1 MLYEVKDA
9 LEEIMNIAPMYR
21 RDYVMNYVRKNLPKE
36 EAKRLF
42 FERDKKAYIER
53 MRSGG
58 YASGTDLLDT
68 IGKERI
74 LKYFHIISRL
84 S

>member
-1 MLYEVKDA
+1 MIFEVEDA
-9 LEEIMNIAPMYR
+9 LKEIMDLAPMYR
-21 RDYVMNYVRKNLPKE
+21 RDYILDYVRRNLPRE
-36 EAKRLF
+36 DAKRLF
-42 FERDKKAYIER
+42 FEKDKKAYIER

-74 LKYFHIISRL
+74 LQYFHIISRL